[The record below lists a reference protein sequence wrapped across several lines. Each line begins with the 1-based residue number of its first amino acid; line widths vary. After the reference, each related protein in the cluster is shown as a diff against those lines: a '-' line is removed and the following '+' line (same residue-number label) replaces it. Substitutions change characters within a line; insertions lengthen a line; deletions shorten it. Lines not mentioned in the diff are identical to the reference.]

1 MRNDCPAPVD
11 GHESIPCAWEWLIN
25 GTEERRVHLYVA
37 AAAGRAEWI
46 YGVTQPW
53 RTTNEGAQASSVRV
67 G

>member
-1 MRNDCPAPVD
+1 MR
-11 GHESIPCAWEWLIN
+11 
-25 GTEERRVHLYVA
+25 LYMA
-37 AAAGRAEWI
+37 AAAGCAEWI